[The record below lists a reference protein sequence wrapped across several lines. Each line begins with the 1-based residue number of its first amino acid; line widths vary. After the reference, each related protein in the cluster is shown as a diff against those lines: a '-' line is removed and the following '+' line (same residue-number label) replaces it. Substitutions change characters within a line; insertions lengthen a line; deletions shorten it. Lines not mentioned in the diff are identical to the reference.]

1 MYSKEGTGFS
11 NLIER
16 RRTNLQK
23 DHKLALPDGED
34 VRGGNAQKGLD
45 FEQSEPP
52 SDAAPRTGEERRDVS
67 VGHIQAL

>member
-23 DHKLALPDGED
+23 DHKSALPDGED
-34 VRGGNAQKGLD
+34 V
-45 FEQSEPP
+45 
-52 SDAAPRTGEERRDVS
+52 
-67 VGHIQAL
+67 